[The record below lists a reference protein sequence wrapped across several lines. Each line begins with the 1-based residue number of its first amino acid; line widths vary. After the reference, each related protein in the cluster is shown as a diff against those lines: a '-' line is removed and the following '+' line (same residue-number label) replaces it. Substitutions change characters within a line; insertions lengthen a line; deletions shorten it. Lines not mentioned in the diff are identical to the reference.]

1 MSNNLL
7 GLVGSCTIETALLVK
22 YDAED
27 FTGKETDIKNLI
39 TAINISE
46 STHATDMHISMRV
59 YDTIGVLENYPL
71 IGEERLYLTVRE
83 EITNVTI
90 ELDLFLTRVSNVT
103 PHPSGN
109 GVSYIL
115 DLMTSSTFKANCR
128 KVVAPFKNLAS
139 EICKDIFDQNYNKLA
154 SAVSGNST
162 EDKLSRELME
172 VVGGGG
178 SSKYEILSIE
188 GEKSRSLTIEQS
200 DIELQ
205 CVIPSLRSNEAMTF
219 IANKA
224 VNQTSSKSSSY
235 KFFETK
241 KGYIFATDELLIR
254 QAIKKEDS
262 KSVKKFTYNNSYDYK
277 PEFVVD
283 QAQKIKNI
291 EILTYVDT
299 MSDLYSGAYKSRFIE
314 LDVVYGRALTVEFDA
329 SDAKNLFGGMGTA
342 SSVNNGER
350 HTPEFI
356 STIFMPENAIEIFR
370 VKDYDSIN
378 NAQLPGEQMIG
389 EKYLRSNSYE
399 TRLNSTQLRCTVD
412 GRLDLSVG
420 DVVDLIIP
428 EMTTNEKKE
437 MSKKFAGKYLIR
449 ELTQQIEAKKL
460 ETSFI
465 MVKYGWEFM

>member
-7 GLVGSCTIETALLVK
+7 GLVGSCAIETAILVK
-22 YDAED
+22 YDTED
-27 FTGKETDIKNLI
+27 FTGNETDIKNLI
-39 TAINISE
+39 TAVNISE
-46 STHATDMHISMRV
+46 STYATDMHVSMRV
-59 YDTIGVLENYPL
+59 YDTIGLLENYPL
-71 IGEERLYLTVRE
+71 IGEERIYLTIKE
-83 EITNVTI
+83 EITNVI
-90 ELDLFLTRVSNVT
+90 IKLDLFLTRISNIT

-109 GVSYIL
+109 GVSYII
-115 DLMTSSTFKANCR
+115 DLMTASTFRANCR
-128 KVVAPFKNLAS
+128 KVVAPFKKLAS
-139 EICKDIFDQNYNKLA
+139 EICKDIFDQNYNKL
-154 SAVSGNST
+154 VT
-162 EDKLSRELME
+162 EVMGDSIKDKVKLEVME
-172 VVGGGG
+172 VIGGGG
-178 SSKYEILSIE
+178 SSKYEILSLKDE
-188 GEKSRSLTIEQS
+188 RSRSLTVEQS

-205 CVIPSLRSNEAMTF
+205 CVIPTLRANEAMTF

-291 EILTYVDT
+291 EILTYADT
-299 MSDLYSGAYKSRFIE
+299 MLDLYSGAYKSRFTE

-329 SDAKNLFGGMGTA
+329 SDAKNLFGGMGT
-342 SSVNNGER
+342 SSTVNNGER
-350 HTPEFI
+350 HTPDFI
-356 STIFMPENAIEIFR
+356 STVFMPENAIEVFR

-378 NAQLPGEQMIG
+378 NVQLPGEQLIG

-428 EMTTNEKKE
+428 EMTTNDVKE
-437 MSKKFAGKYLIR
+437 ISKKFAGKYLIR
-449 ELTQQIEAKKL
+449 EVTQQIEAKKL

-465 MVKYGWEFM
+465 MVKYGWEFE